1 MASPT
6 AVVLQGGTLKYL
18 SLSQL
23 QSLWQ
28 SITENLAGLTT
39 MICEEMVFT

>member
-1 MASPT
+1 MASF
-6 AVVLQGGTLKYL
+6 AANVLQGGTLKYF

-28 SITENLAGLTT
+28 SITENLEGAYHDDL
-39 MICEEMVFT
+39 